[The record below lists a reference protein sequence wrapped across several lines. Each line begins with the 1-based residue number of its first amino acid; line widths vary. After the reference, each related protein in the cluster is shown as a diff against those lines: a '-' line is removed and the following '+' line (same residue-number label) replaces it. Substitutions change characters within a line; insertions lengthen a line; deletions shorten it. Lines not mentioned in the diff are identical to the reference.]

1 MRSILL
7 LLRPLSFAE
16 LFVVVVVDDGFGF
29 VVVVVGVV
37 VVVVDI
43 GLVDFCEACCCWC
56 SDNFLGFFDDFDS
69 VLQAVVCPP
78 LVTCTTTLSFGLSS
92 VIQGI
97 SEV

>member
-1 MRSILL
+1 MV
-7 LLRPLSFAE
+7 
-16 LFVVVVVDDGFGF
+16 VVVVVDGVV

-37 VVVVDI
+37 VVVVVADI